1 MNITKDIVIDLLPLF
16 FSGECSSDTKRLVTE
31 FLAANPDFEQQVRA
45 SSESPLPKG
54 IPPQL
59 RKEDEM
65 NALARTQRMLKWRSI
80 LMGFAIFFSVAPF
93 SFFYTHEKFSW
104 LLMES
109 PASAIIYGV
118 IGIAFWAGYFLQRR
132 KTRDF

>member
-1 MNITKDIVIDLLPLF
+1 
-16 FSGECSSDTKRLVTE
+16 
-31 FLAANPDFEQQVRA
+31 
-45 SSESPLPKG
+45 
-54 IPPQL
+54 
-59 RKEDEM
+59 M

-109 PASAIIYGV
+109 PTSAIIYGV
-118 IGIAFWAGYFLQRR
+118 IGSAFWAGYFLQRR